1 MTPAKPDNDDTPSNG
16 WDLVEDYQLGKDV
29 HSGEEE
35 KSRRITRKASQ
46 AATEATRPE
55 SAPTTRTLAKSPFWR
70 MDGSAAQDA
79 ETMARI
85 LAGRRERDDDAS
97 SAITRARSQAD
108 LDHQDQV
115 RQRQIQ
121 EINDHLALEESRRR
135 PAAAATETPLQ
146 RALRE
151 AADMFL
157 ALGICPDHLEYL
169 PDVDRFCS
177 WGGQIYEHSQVF
189 AMRDPRG
196 LPLYVFGP
204 GPHGPSTVCFSPRER
219 RWGLREAVSPSEHLT
234 PIDRLLPVPRRRAD
248 KSLRWSAQRPGA
260 VLMEEGEVT
269 VYIVRNSIYTA
280 SHLIAAHHL
289 HSGTSSLDKLID
301 GAESVRGR
309 VDTIASGTV
318 SALDA
323 TASTVGE
330 RVISTIGSATDA
342 LTSVIS
348 STTRFFRRKT

>member
-1 MTPAKPDNDDTPSNG
+1 MTTPKPGDDHTSGNG
-16 WDLVEDYQLGKDV
+16 WDLVDDYQLGKDV

-35 KSRRITRKASQ
+35 KSRRITRDPSQ
-46 AATEATRPE
+46 AATEANRPE
-55 SAPTTRTLAKSPFWR
+55 SVPTTRTLAKSPFWR
-70 MDGSAAQDA
+70 MDGSADQDA

-85 LAGRRERDDDAS
+85 LAGRRERDDDAG
-97 SAITRARSQAD
+97 SAITRARSQTE
-108 LDHQDQV
+108 LDHQDQI

-121 EINDHLALEESRRR
+121 EISDHLALEESRRR
-135 PAAAATETPLQ
+135 PSVETPLQ

-169 PDVDRFCS
+169 PEVDRFCS

-196 LPLYVFGP
+196 LPVYVFGA

-248 KSLRWSAQRPGA
+248 RSLRWSAQRPGA

-269 VYIVRNSIYTA
+269 VYIVRNAIYTA

-289 HSGTSSLDKLID
+289 HSGVSSIDKLIQS
-301 GAESVRGR
+301 AESVRGR
-309 VDTIASGTV
+309 VDTLTSGTA

-330 RVISTIGSATDA
+330 RVISSIGSATDA
-342 LTSVIS
+342 LTSAIS
-348 STTRFFRRKT
+348 STTRFFRRKS